1 MNLRLLIDGI
11 VRQTTVLLA
20 QLSTTS
26 GVRSPLVQLADQVFL
41 QLARELESQGVKRAV
56 AADMFGMALRS
67 YQKKIARIAE
77 SATVQGK
84 TLWEAVY
91 EFIKLE
97 SPTRARVLERFRND
111 GDREVLSVLRDL
123 VSNGMVFVTGDGA
136 NVAYGVTSERMQSQV
151 LQARDR
157 EALAH
162 VVWLKVFQGQGR
174 PEQLASALNVDE
186 AQVQRALEELEAHG
200 RIARRDGVWVT
211 RTLHIPM
218 GSNSG
223 SEAAMLDHF
232 RAVCNVLTSRSRA
245 FLEPSSDEP
254 LSTPQARSTDGGSTF
269 SFSVYPG
276 HPQEAEVMGLLERT
290 RKETQ
295 RLWEQVAGHNEQ
307 TAPPADA
314 RKVTFYCGQVSA
326 GPDDEVE
333 AKDND

>member
-1 MNLRLLIDGI
+1 
-11 VRQTTVLLA
+11 
-20 QLSTTS
+20 
-26 GVRSPLVQLADQVFL
+26 
-41 QLARELESQGVKRAV
+41 
-56 AADMFGMALRS
+56 
-67 YQKKIARIAE
+67 
-77 SATVQGK
+77 
-84 TLWEAVY
+84 
-91 EFIKLE
+91 
-97 SPTRARVLERFRND
+97 
-111 GDREVLSVLRDL
+111 
-123 VSNGMVFVTGDGA
+123 
-136 NVAYGVTSERMQSQV
+136 MQSQV

-186 AQVQRALEELEAHG
+186 AQVQRALE
-200 RIARRDGVWVT
+200 RRDGVWVP

-245 FLEPSSDEP
+245 FLEPSSDEG
-254 LSTPQARSTDGGSTF
+254 LGTPQARGTDGGSTF

-276 HPQEAEVMGLLERT
+276 HPHEAEVLGLLDRT
-290 RKETQ
+290 RKDTQ

-314 RKVTFYCGQVSA
+314 RKVTFHCGQVSA

-333 AKDND
+333 ARDNE